1 MAPLSNR
8 ITGIGAALSL
18 CLFIYVQDD
27 KGTTMEENT
36 MHQLRV
42 RQVSLGIYV
51 LLFFVCSAFEGMC
64 IFMLNMLRKEPLQH
78 IFIYFIVVVICA
90 LIILVAII
98 LVIQF
103 YKVLTVITIT
113 PTNVSVS
120 YPFRK
125 ATVIK
130 RETITAFGLIA
141 LRAATDR
148 RSFICYES
156 KENIMDS
163 YERNKYKHARKYNHH
178 NKGILKNYI
187 KSDNPE
193 EELWYTALTVYARY
207 EKKPKMVY
215 FEAGDEKNVI
225 LTISQILDM
234 KSAGKW
240 NCPLGSVLGTGQNL
254 D

>member
-1 MAPLSNR
+1 
-8 ITGIGAALSL
+8 
-18 CLFIYVQDD
+18 
-27 KGTTMEENT
+27 

-64 IFMLNMLRKEPLQH
+64 IFMLNTLRKDLHQH
-78 IFIYFIVVVICA
+78 IFIYFIVAVICA
-90 LIILVAII
+90 LIVLAAVILIA
-98 LVIQF
+98 QF
-103 YKVLTVITIT
+103 YKVLTMITIT
-113 PTNVSVS
+113 PTNVTVS
-120 YPFRK
+120 YPFGK

-141 LRAATDR
+141 LRAATDKR
-148 RSFICYES
+148 VFICYES

-163 YERNKYKHARKYNHH
+163 YERNKYKHARKYKHH
-178 NKGILKNYI
+178 NKGILKSYI
-187 KSDNPE
+187 KSDNPK

-215 FEAGDEKNVI
+215 FETGDEKNVI
-225 LTISQILDM
+225 LAISQILDI
-234 KSAGKW
+234 KSAGQR